1 MQNII
6 FLDVDGVLN
15 NENYI
20 DKCYERHHQSMSMDF
35 VPFDPK
41 CLSNLR
47 RLYDYILDKGDE
59 PLIVLSSTWRLGDK
73 SFYIVNTRL
82 AEYGIYIEHYTP
94 YIHSERG
101 IEIIQWLTDNNHLTS
116 PFVILDDDSFD
127 IICHPELKNHLVHTK
142 FKNGFVGWKLRQEI
156 DILEKGECLNE
167 ARNNIKSEI
176 Y

>member
-20 DKCYERHHQSMSMDF
+20 EKCYDRHHQPMSMDF

-47 RLYDYILDKGDE
+47 RLYDYILEKGDE
-59 PLIVLSSTWRLGDK
+59 PLIVLSSTWRLSK
-73 SFYIVNTRL
+73 ASFYIVKCRL
-82 AEYGIYIEHYTP
+82 AEYGMSIEHSTP
-94 YIHSERG
+94 HIHSERG
-101 IEIIQWLTDNNHLTS
+101 VEIIQWLNDNYHLTT

-127 IICHPELKNHLVHTK
+127 IVCHPELKTHLVNTK
-142 FKNGFVGWKLRQEI
+142 FKNGLVGWRARQAM

-167 ARNNIKSEI
+167 VRNKS
-176 Y
+176 